1 MVILRVVACIIFFS
15 IISGCQIDGP
25 GKIQKLRVEKDPS
38 AFQVVEVTS
47 PVSTLSLTV
56 RHMVSDDDV
65 FVECYVPG
73 FQFTDKSTSHTNKEG
88 HLKISVDHQKPYSV
102 YKAAFI
108 IKNLK
113 KGTHDITVSL
123 VDSQGKTIEE
133 LNEQFTVTIP

>member
-1 MVILRVVACIIFFS
+1 MVIFRVIACAMLIS
-15 IISGCQIDGP
+15 IISGCQISGP
-25 GKIQKLRVEKDPS
+25 GKVQKVTIEKDPS

-56 RHMVSDDDV
+56 RHMVSNDDV

-73 FQFTDKSTSHTNKEG
+73 FQFTDNTTSNTSKEG

-108 IKNLK
+108 IKNLE
-113 KGTHDITVSL
+113 KGTHDIAVTL
-123 VDSQGKTIEE
+123 VDSQGKTIEG
-133 LNEQFTVTIP
+133 LNKQFIVTIP